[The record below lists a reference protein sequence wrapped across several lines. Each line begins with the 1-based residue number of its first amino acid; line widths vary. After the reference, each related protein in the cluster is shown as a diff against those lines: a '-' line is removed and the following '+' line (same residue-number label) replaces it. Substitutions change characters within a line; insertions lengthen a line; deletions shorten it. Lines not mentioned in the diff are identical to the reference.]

1 MYAPSLTEEG
11 GEEPLGEDSSL
22 VVASEE
28 GPYRWVVLMTA
39 PQGMCLWVP
48 LSAALSLLSAS
59 RHLLVS
65 ISRVRQK
72 VVGSIDHQR
81 PGTAS
86 CRDISEPCVMR

>member
-11 GEEPLGEDSSL
+11 GEEPLGEDSL
-22 VVASEE
+22 LMVASEE
-28 GPYRWVVLMTA
+28 GPYRWVALMIA
-39 PQGMCLWVP
+39 PQGMCLWVL

-59 RHLLVS
+59 RYLLVS

-81 PGTAS
+81 PVQLPAETS
-86 CRDISEPCVMR
+86 LSLV